1 LEITFIKNLKETNI
15 LTFRLFVLFL
25 YVSPYGGRF
34 EACEATVEA
43 GVLGNLQMI
52 FVDVISEKKVSKK
65 KV

>member
-1 LEITFIKNLKETNI
+1 
-15 LTFRLFVLFL
+15 VG
-25 YVSPYGGRF
+25 PDGGRF
-34 EACEATVEA
+34 EACEAAVEA